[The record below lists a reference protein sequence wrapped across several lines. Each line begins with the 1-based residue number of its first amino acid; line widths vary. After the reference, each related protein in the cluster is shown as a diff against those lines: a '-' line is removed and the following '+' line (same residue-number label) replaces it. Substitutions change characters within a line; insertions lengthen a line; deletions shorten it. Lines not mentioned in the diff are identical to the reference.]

1 VGLHITEAF
10 FHMSTKAA
18 PAKHHRTGTFG
29 KSISVA
35 IAAERAGISDKSIHR
50 HRAHFMWRRIG
61 RRVVISEASFD
72 AWIERNTYGVR

>member
-1 VGLHITEAF
+1 
-10 FHMSTKAA
+10 MPTKAA
-18 PAKHHRTGTFG
+18 LAKHQKADTFG

-50 HRAHFMWRRIG
+50 HRGHFMWRRIG

-72 AWIERNTYGVR
+72 AWLERNTYGGR